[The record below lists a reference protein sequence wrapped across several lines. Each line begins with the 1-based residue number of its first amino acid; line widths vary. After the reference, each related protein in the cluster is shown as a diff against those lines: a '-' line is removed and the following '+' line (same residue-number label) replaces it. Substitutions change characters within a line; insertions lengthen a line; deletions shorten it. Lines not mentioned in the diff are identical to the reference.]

1 MTQLNCNR
9 TAHPGAAIVPVAVNA
24 PEKRIQ
30 SPFSGL
36 LVEVE
41 WETLVASSVP
51 LLTKSVTFTSA
62 ELIPPSSGII
72 GVSEGER
79 VLLTGDRGKI
89 LIDRTAVIA
98 VEVDRLDSIIGR
110 EEDKRIRSRQVDSA
124 GRDFPIKPGRLASRG
139 KIQKRSRCDDRRFK
153 AAVKEH
159 VRADDIVRQQSGEDR
174 KRDQN

>member
-62 ELIPPSSGII
+62 ELISPS
-72 GVSEGER
+72 
-79 VLLTGDRGKI
+79 TG
-89 LIDRTAVIA
+89 L
-98 VEVDRLDSIIGR
+98 
-110 EEDKRIRSRQVDSA
+110 SA
-124 GRDFPIKPGRLASRG
+124 
-139 KIQKRSRCDDRRFK
+139 
-153 AAVKEH
+153 
-159 VRADDIVRQQSGEDR
+159 
-174 KRDQN
+174 